1 MSPESMLAVVP
12 FFVPLVVVFSALFF
26 GIARSQTQSLRRI
39 ELLEQK
45 VELLRA
51 AAKAPRLL
59 PALSR
64 SPLAV
69 AIATG
74 QPKESGQP

>member
-1 MSPESMLAVVP
+1 MSPESALAVVP
-12 FFVPLVVVFSALFF
+12 FFVPIVVVFGALFF
-26 GIARSQTQSLRRI
+26 GIARSQTQSAQRI

-51 AAKAPRLL
+51 AAKAPRILG
-59 PALSR
+59 R

-69 AIATG
+69 AAAAG